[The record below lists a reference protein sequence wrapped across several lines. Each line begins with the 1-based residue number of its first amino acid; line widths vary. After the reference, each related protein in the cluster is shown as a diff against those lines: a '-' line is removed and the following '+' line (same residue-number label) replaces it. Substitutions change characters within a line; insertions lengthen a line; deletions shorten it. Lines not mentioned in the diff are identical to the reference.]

1 MIKKSSL
8 IAYLPMMVW
17 LFFGIFSLRYGQEI
31 LNGGNGWKTGDWL
44 INYSDG
50 FIRRGF
56 LGSLVYWISDFG
68 ISILWLVYL
77 MQVSIYALMFSFV
90 LKLYKSTD
98 RSLYWLLILF
108 SPAFLLFPFYDF
120 QGGFRKEILVLTLFA
135 FFSLS
140 YAQAS
145 VSKAKVTWVVFFY
158 FLAGVSHEVTIFVL
172 PFFLYML
179 WQSVETNQL
188 EKKYGIIFS
197 IALIAISFSLLLISY
212 VFKGS
217 EASASVIC
225 NSLTERSLTPNIC
238 NGAISWLK
246 EDSRSSFNRVIEG
259 LGGHSLSVFQ
269 FVVLAFVPTIFTTF
283 WNKKTLVLF
292 AVSFVFITP
301 LFAVAIDWGR
311 WIYIFAFM
319 FYCVLLSS
327 RVVVNVP
334 FRLSYLLAGF
344 IYLTTWSIPH
354 CCTGGGIGTG
364 LMGFGAKVS
373 KLALGLIM

>member
-8 IAYLPMMVW
+8 IAFLPMMVW
-17 LFFGIFSLRYGQEI
+17 LFFGIFSLRYGLEI
-31 LNGGNGWKTGDWL
+31 FNGGNGWKTGDWL

-56 LGSLVYWISDFG
+56 LGSLVYWISGFG
-68 ISILWLVYL
+68 ISLLWLVYL
-77 MQVSIYALMFSFV
+77 MQVSIYALMLSFV
-90 LKLYKSTD
+90 LKLYKSAD

-120 QGGFRKEILVLTLFA
+120 KGGFRKEILVLTLFA

-145 VSKAKVTWVVFFY
+145 VSIAKVTWVVVFY
-158 FLAGVSHEVTIFVL
+158 FLAGLSHEVTIFVL

-197 IALIAISFSLLLISY
+197 IALIGISFSILLMSY

-217 EASASVIC
+217 EGSASVIC
-225 NSLTERSLTPNIC
+225 NSLTERSLTPDIC
-238 NGAISWLK
+238 NGAISWLT
-246 EDSRSSFNRVIEG
+246 EDSHSAFYRVIEG
-259 LGGHSLSVFQ
+259 LGWHSLSVFQ

-283 WNKKTLVLF
+283 WNKRTLVLF
-292 AVSFVFITP
+292 VVSFVFITP

-327 RVVVNVP
+327 RIVVNVP
-334 FRLSYLLAGF
+334 FRLSYLIAGF

-354 CCTGGGIGTG
+354 CCTGGGVGTG
-364 LMGFGAKVS
+364 LMGFVARVS
-373 KLALGLIM
+373 KLTLGLMM